1 MRAPFVSP
9 DQGDYEQE
17 PPAPLYLVHR
27 GPEEEEQD
35 GGGDAQDIPIAVLDN
50 QLSGY
55 LGSFGKIHLKFVI
68 HLVILMFQMRPNNQ
82 IEVDILQ

>member
-35 GGGDAQDIPIAVLDN
+35 GGGDAQDITIAVLDN

-55 LGSFGKIHLKFVI
+55 LGSFGKITFKICYSLSN
-68 HLVILMFQMRPNNQ
+68 PNVSDEAQQSN
-82 IEVDILQ
+82 